1 MAVNDY
7 CISRQLKNVY
17 EAIELSKVSA
27 QSKALQNSSASAKKD
42 ANSLSIMTVD
52 DYCIYFLTIVAFL
65 PNIKIFELYAHTK
78 YLK

>member
-1 MAVNDY
+1 MYVLLY
-7 CISRQLKNVY
+7 YSSKTKNVC
-17 EAIELSKVSA
+17 EVIELSKVSI
-27 QSKALQNSSASAKKD
+27 QSKAVKNSNASAKKD

-52 DYCIYFLTIVAFL
+52 DYCISFLTIVAFL